1 MGTLQNQDKLRLGFL
16 GGTFDP
22 PHNGHLEIAKLAI
35 EEANLSK
42 LLLCPAFHAPLRDAK
57 SHFSAE
63 HRLGMVAE
71 ICKEYS
77 QMEVFDREV
86 KDGKTRY
93 SHETIEL
100 VKALYPEY
108 ELFFILGADQFYRL
122 TEWKN
127 VSLLA
132 QSVHFLVFAREAKK
146 TKIPDIE
153 NLQYSFM
160 HNELISVSSTQ
171 TRNHIHSKQQI
182 PVGLLPP
189 PVTNYINK
197 HNLFSPDIISSL

>member
-1 MGTLQNQDKLRLGFL
+1 
-16 GGTFDP
+16 
-22 PHNGHLEIAKLAI
+22 
-35 EEANLSK
+35 
-42 LLLCPAFHAPLRDAK
+42 
-57 SHFSAE
+57 
-63 HRLGMVAE
+63 MVAE

-146 TKIPDIE
+146 TK
-153 NLQYSFM
+153 NSR
-160 HNELISVSSTQ
+160 H
-171 TRNHIHSKQQI
+171 
-182 PVGLLPP
+182 
-189 PVTNYINK
+189 
-197 HNLFSPDIISSL
+197 